1 MSVLGWA
8 PAVPGVVGGARIW
21 AWSRVGD
28 ADVVGGH
35 FEGAG
40 LVGISGLAGIV
51 GLVVAGWSRP
61 VEDDAGDRGVALGFV
76 LDDREG
82 AELEAGDVGEDGG
95 AARGDAVFG
104 KENVQTGERVVDASG
119 GVEVTGIGLAKD
131 GVAAVAVMEL
141 LLEQVMRS
149 AKAGTRV

>member
-8 PAVPGVVGGARIW
+8 PAVPRVVGGVRIW
-21 AWSRVGD
+21 AWSRIGD

-40 LVGISGLAGIV
+40 LVGISGLARISWLVGIV
-51 GLVVAGWSRP
+51 GLVVAGWIRP

-82 AELEAGDVGEDGG
+82 AELEGGDVGEDGG
-95 AARGDAVFG
+95 AARGEAG
-104 KENVQTGERVVDASG
+104 CGE
-119 GVEVTGIGLAKD
+119 E
-131 GVAAVAVMEL
+131 
-141 LLEQVMRS
+141 
-149 AKAGTRV
+149 